1 MDVVPT
7 ENSNRSRHSDI
18 RMVHIGV
25 DFRVERNAVLRR
37 HLPGREQN
45 AQNRVVL
52 DQFHVLRHIH
62 DRVSAEMDSVGN
74 SQIFQKFLDGF
85 GFYHRNGNVKGN
97 RNVDCRTS

>member
-1 MDVVPT
+1 MDVIPA

-45 AQNRVVL
+45 A
-52 DQFHVLRHIH
+52 
-62 DRVSAEMDSVGN
+62 
-74 SQIFQKFLDGF
+74 
-85 GFYHRNGNVKGN
+85 
-97 RNVDCRTS
+97 